1 MSIIVGLHWK
11 LSLLT
16 DTLVSGYLY
25 LWPPLQNPVY
35 DIFLNTYT
43 NSVFLNFLSGQLQ
56 PFRVIRVSTSI
67 ASTLFFCFKVQF
79 YGSLFLLGHEQ
90 QSHYYIVSG
99 GVFLWI
105 ILIRISKLSE
115 ITLINL
121 LLLQKR
127 QMNPPSQ

>member
-16 DTLVSGYLY
+16 DPLISGYLY

-35 DIFLNTYT
+35 DIFLNSYT
-43 NSVFLNFLSGQLQ
+43 NSVFLNFLSSQLQ
-56 PFRVIRVSTSI
+56 PFRVIMVSTSI
-67 ASTLFFCFKVQF
+67 ASTLFFCFKLQF
-79 YGSLFLLGHEQ
+79 CGSLFLLGHEQ
-90 QSHYYIVSG
+90 QSHYYIVVVYSFG
-99 GVFLWI
+99 I

>member
-11 LSLLT
+11 LSLLK
-16 DTLVSGYLY
+16 DPLISGYLY

-35 DIFLNTYT
+35 DIFLNSYT
-43 NSVFLNFLSGQLQ
+43 NSVFLNFLSSQLQ
-56 PFRVIRVSTSI
+56 PFRVIMVSTSI
-67 ASTLFFCFKVQF
+67 ASTLFFCFKLQF
-79 YGSLFLLGHEQ
+79 CGSLFLLGHEQ
-90 QSHYYIVSG
+90 QSHYYIVVVYSFG
-99 GVFLWI
+99 I